1 MYKYLKILKI
11 IKYKID
17 ILFYRNQEKQDEGIR
32 RKQDGGIRRKQDGG
46 IRRKQD
52 EGIRKKPDRGSRRN
66 KMKESGV
73 S

>member
-32 RKQDGGIRRKQDGG
+32 RKQDGGIRRKP
-46 IRRKQD
+46 D